1 MTTLSDLHPV
11 PVLATCAAALLL
23 ACAAGAALAR
33 PGSADSGG
41 THVAAARRD
50 AASAARAHDDD
61 IEGAW
66 ESSVTLQ
73 DCRTGAVLRVFKGLT
88 VLHRGGTASATNNL
102 PPTSGSPA
110 YGAWRRASIAG
121 AFDISLRFF
130 RFNPDGSW
138 AGAQNLR
145 RRVTQLDGN
154 TLSGTVSA
162 EVLDTA
168 GNILQ
173 VVCGSEAAT
182 RVAPM

>member
-1 MTTLSDLHPV
+1 MTTLSNLHPV
-11 PVLATCAAALLL
+11 PLLAACAAALLL

-33 PGSADSGG
+33 PGSPDSRGD
-41 THVAAARRD
+41 AASALRD
-50 AASAARAHDDD
+50 AVSAARAHDES

-73 DCRTGAVLRVFKGLT
+73 DCQSGAVLRVFKGLT

-102 PPTSGSPA
+102 PPTTGSPA
-110 YGAWRRASIAG
+110 FGMWRRASIAG
-121 AFDISLRFF
+121 AFEISLRFF

-138 AGAQNLR
+138 AGAQHLR

-162 EVLDTA
+162 QVLDSA

-173 VVCGSEAAT
+173 TVCGSEAAT
-182 RVAPM
+182 RVPAF

>member
-1 MTTLSDLHPV
+1 MTKLSNLYPV
-11 PVLATCAAALLL
+11 PVLAACAAALLL
-23 ACAAGAALAR
+23 ACAGGAALAR
-33 PGSADSGG
+33 PGTPDDSG
-41 THVAAARRD
+41 AD
-50 AASAARAHDDD
+50 AASARPDAVLAARAHDEG

-73 DCRTGAVLRVFKGLT
+73 DCRSGAVLRTFKGLT

-110 YGAWRRASIAG
+110 YGTWKRASIAG
-121 AFDISLRFF
+121 SFDISLRFF

-162 EVLDTA
+162 QVLDSA

-173 VVCGSEAAT
+173 SVCGSEAAT
-182 RVAPM
+182 RVAGF